1 MIIVVVQ
8 RSISAMGKKKRLA
21 VIVLPLLLV
30 SFIQAQSLAD
40 LAKKEKERRAAL
52 KGRAITVTTA
62 DIAKV
67 KKRPAVETV
76 GQEQG
81 TGEELAAQAGEAG
94 AQALAESAPPVE
106 AGAGAEAALAPAEKP
121 AETPSPAEAPA
132 MSDKDV
138 QVRTAELTKTV
149 LDKQERVD
157 LLTLKMNSLY
167 QEFYSL
173 DNLKSREMLQA
184 QISDTYDKLL
194 QAESDARKAEKDL
207 EDFLAQVKKDQA
219 PTIWIR

>member
-81 TGEELAAQAGEAG
+81 TGEEQAAQAGEAG
-94 AQALAESAPPVE
+94 AQVLAEGALPVE
-106 AGAGAEAALAPAEKP
+106 AGTAGAGAEAALAPAEKP
-121 AETPSPAEAPA
+121 AERPA

-138 QVRTAELTKTV
+138 QARTADLTKTV

-157 LLTLKMNSLY
+157 LLTLKMNTLY

>member
-1 MIIVVVQ
+1 
-8 RSISAMGKKKRLA
+8 MGKTKLT
-21 VIVLPLLLV
+21 VTLCLTLLLAG
-30 SFIQAQSLAD
+30 FLQAQSLAD

-52 KGRAITVTTA
+52 KGRATIITSA

-67 KKRPAVETV
+67 KKRPAVETAAV
-76 GQEQG
+76 EQAA
-81 TGEELAAQAGEAG
+81 GEELAVQADEAG
-94 AQALAESAPPVE
+94 ATASQ
-106 AGAGAEAALAPAEKP
+106 AGAEAATTVTGAEEAVVEPPAAEKP
-121 AETPSPAEAPA
+121 AEAAPPEAAPA
-132 MSDKDV
+132 MTDKDV
-138 QVRTAELTKTV
+138 QARALELTKAV
-149 LDKQERVD
+149 EDKQERVD

-194 QAESDARKAEKDL
+194 QAESDARKAEKEL

-219 PTIWIR
+219 PAIWIK

>member
-1 MIIVVVQ
+1 
-8 RSISAMGKKKRLA
+8 MGKKELT
-21 VIVLPLLLV
+21 VTLCLSLLLAG
-30 SFIQAQSLAD
+30 FLQAQSLAD

-52 KGRAITVTTA
+52 KGRATTITSA

-76 GQEQG
+76 AVEQAS
-81 TGEELAAQAGEAG
+81 GEEQAAQTGEAG
-94 AQALAESAPPVE
+94 AAAPPEGAAAVQ
-106 AGAGAEAALAPAEKP
+106 AGAETAAAVTGAEEAAVEPPAAEKP
-121 AETPSPAEAPA
+121 AEAAPPAAEPA

-138 QVRTAELTKTV
+138 QARALELTKAV
-149 LDKQERVD
+149 EDKQERVD

-194 QAESDARKAEKDL
+194 QAESDALKAEKEL
-207 EDFLAQVKKDQA
+207 EDFMAQVKKDQA
-219 PTIWIR
+219 PAIWIK